1 MNAALLSLAI
11 VGQLGGPFVIQ
22 VGDRVPVID
31 VEKTCKETAAT
42 DKAMNLDLSQSVA
55 NCMRDENAAQQQLA
69 TICRTIPR
77 PFAIA
82 ARRKPPSSA
91 QAAMLTC

>member
-11 VGQLGGPFVIQ
+11 VGQLGGPLVIQ

-42 DKAMNLDLSQSVA
+42 DKA
-55 NCMRDENAAQQQLA
+55 
-69 TICRTIPR
+69 
-77 PFAIA
+77 
-82 ARRKPPSSA
+82 
-91 QAAMLTC
+91 